1 MRVYSGKCLVEGA
14 AIAPIF
20 VYRPPQWEDC
30 QTVVAD
36 TQQECERY
44 RSASEKAAKALQER
58 YTKALQSNS
67 EEQAAIF
74 EAQQMMLEDED
85 FSEQIQTLITEDHRS
100 AVSAVM
106 ETAESFAQIFLQMDS
121 DIMKSKAADMRDI
134 ASLVIRFLQDRQLIF
149 DSMPS
154 QCIVLAERL
163 LPGELA
169 EMDSRKVLGIVL
181 KESSAHSHLAVL
193 AAGRKL
199 PFLLCPD
206 MDLQDYWTGQVA
218 GMDSAQAKLWID
230 ISLETAESLRRN
242 YRFTEPFASTLPQK
256 QDTQMATAEG
266 FKLCLNIGH
275 PKELTSE
282 VIAACDGVGVFRS
295 EFQFIGK
302 SQEPDEE
309 SLFED
314 YRYAAE
320 ALKSKTLVIR
330 TIDIGADKQAAFLH
344 LPPEENPAL
353 GCRGI
358 RLCFER
364 KDLFIKQ
371 LRAILRA
378 SAYGKIALLLPMIC
392 QVDELLRSKAI
403 LEEVKKSLRGEDIPF
418 DENIALGVMI
428 ETPAAVLIADELA
441 READFFSV
449 GSNDLTQY
457 CLAVDRDNRQMESYY
472 DAQHPA
478 VMKLLKMTAQAASD
492 ASIGLCI
499 CGELAR
505 VSSATQILVD
515 MGYRQFSV
523 SPAFIPLMKE
533 TLALCK
539 R

>member
-1 MRVYSGKCLVEGA
+1 
-14 AIAPIF
+14 
-20 VYRPPQWEDC
+20 
-30 QTVVAD
+30 
-36 TQQECERY
+36 
-44 RSASEKAAKALQER
+44 
-58 YTKALQSNS
+58 
-67 EEQAAIF
+67 
-74 EAQQMMLEDED
+74 
-85 FSEQIQTLITEDHRS
+85 
-100 AVSAVM
+100 
-106 ETAESFAQIFLQMDS
+106 
-121 DIMKSKAADMRDI
+121 
-134 ASLVIRFLQDRQLIF
+134 
-149 DSMPS
+149 
-154 QCIVLAERL
+154 
-163 LPGELA
+163 
-169 EMDSRKVLGIVL
+169 
-181 KESSAHSHLAVL
+181 
-193 AAGRKL
+193 
-199 PFLLCPD
+199 
-206 MDLQDYWTGQVA
+206 
-218 GMDSAQAKLWID
+218 
-230 ISLETAESLRRN
+230 
-242 YRFTEPFASTLPQK
+242 
-256 QDTQMATAEG
+256 MATADG

-275 PKELTSE
+275 PKELTAE

-320 ALKSKTLVIR
+320 ALKGKTLVIR

-364 KDLFIKQ
+364 KELFIKQ

-392 QVDELLRSKAI
+392 RLDELLRSKAI
-403 LEEVKKSLRGEDIPF
+403 IEEVKKSLRSEDIPF
-418 DENIALGVMI
+418 DESIALGVMI
-428 ETPAAVLIADELA
+428 ETPAAVLIAEELA

-492 ASIGLCI
+492 AGIELCI

-505 VSSATQILVD
+505 VSSATQILVG

-533 TLALCK
+533 TIALCK

>member
-1 MRVYSGKCLVEGA
+1 MRFIPGKSIIEGA
-14 AIAPIF
+14 AIAPVF
-20 VYRPPQWEDC
+20 VYRPPVWEDC
-30 QTVVAD
+30 HTLVD
-36 TQQECERY
+36 KPEEECERY
-44 RSASEKAAKALQER
+44 SLASQKASLALSERYRKALLRHDEQ
-58 YTKALQSNS
+58 
-67 EEQAAIF
+67 QAAIF

-85 FSEQIQTLITEDHRS
+85 FREQVQYLIENEHRS
-100 AVSAVM
+100 AVYAVM
-106 ETAESFAQIFLQMDS
+106 ETAEGFAQLFMQMDS

-134 ASLVIRFLQDRQLIF
+134 ASLVIGFLQDKQLIF
-149 DSMPS
+149 DKIPS
-154 QCIVLAERL
+154 QAIVVAERL

-169 EMDSRKVLGIVL
+169 EMDSEKVLGLVL
-181 KESSAHSHLAVL
+181 KEASSNSHLSVL

-206 MDLQDYWTGQVA
+206 LDIQDYWMG
-218 GMDSAQAKLWID
+218 
-230 ISLETAESLRRN
+230 
-242 YRFTEPFASTLPQK
+242 
-256 QDTQMATAEG
+256 QMAAIDGDKSQFIIELQPDEAEETRQKLQLEADFPSSMLRLQSEQTTTAEG
-266 FKLCLNIGH
+266 FQLTINIGH
-275 PKELTSE
+275 PKELTRE

-309 SLFED
+309 ALFED
-314 YRYAAE
+314 YRMAAE
-320 ALKSKTLVIR
+320 ALGQKTLVIR
-330 TIDIGADKQAAFLH
+330 SIDIGADKQASCLH
-344 LPPEENPAL
+344 LPAEENPAL

-364 KDLFIKQ
+364 KDLFVKQ

-392 QVDELLRSKAI
+392 SLEELLRSKSI
-403 LEEVKKSLRGEDIPF
+403 IDEVKAQLTA
-418 DENIALGVMI
+418 ENIAFDADLPLGVMI
-428 ETPAAVLIADELA
+428 ETPAAVLIADDLA

-457 CLAVDRDNRQMESYY
+457 CLAVDRDNLRMEAYY
-472 DAQHPA
+472 NGRHPA
-478 VMKLLKMTAQAASD
+478 VMKLLQMTAQAAIE
-492 ASIGLCI
+492 ANIGLCI

-505 VSSATQILVD
+505 ESELTQNLVD